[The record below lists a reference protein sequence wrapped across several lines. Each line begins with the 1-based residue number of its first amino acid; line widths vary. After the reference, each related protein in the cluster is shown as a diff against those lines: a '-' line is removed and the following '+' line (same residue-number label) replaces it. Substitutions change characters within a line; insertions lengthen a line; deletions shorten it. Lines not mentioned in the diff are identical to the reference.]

1 MQKKFYLLTMTLL
14 PTLPLVAASCK
25 TTILNNV
32 KLNSSQIENIRK
44 KFRFELTNAGINKYN
59 DGSGNGKEEIKKLL
73 FDKQEQYKLNIQ
85 KIKFDEE
92 LRKYVIIDFMDV
104 NNLPLGHELKLRIV
118 TDRELPVIRWTVS
131 CAQFGIE
138 NPNGVAEEVLLEVS

>member
-25 TTILNNV
+25 TKILNNV

-44 KFRFELTNAGINKYN
+44 KFSFELTNAGINKYN
-59 DGSGNGKEEIKKLL
+59 DGSGKGKEEIKKLL

-85 KIKFDEE
+85 KIKLDQE
-92 LRKYVIIDFMDV
+92 LRKYVIIDFMNV
-104 NNLPLGHELKLRIV
+104 NDLPLGHELKLRIV

>member
-59 DGSGNGKEEIKKLL
+59 DGNGKGKEEIKKLL
-73 FDKQEQYKLNIQ
+73 FDKQEQYKSNIQ
-85 KIKFDEE
+85 KIKLDQE
-92 LRKYVIIDFMDV
+92 LRKYVIIDFMNV
-104 NNLPLGHELKLRIV
+104 NDLPLGHELKLRIV
-118 TDRELPVIRWTVS
+118 TDRELPIIRWTVS

>member
-59 DGSGNGKEEIKKLL
+59 DGSGNGKEEIKNYCLINKN
-73 FDKQEQYKLNIQ
+73 NINQ
-85 KIKFDEE
+85 IFKK
-92 LRKYVIIDFMDV
+92 
-104 NNLPLGHELKLRIV
+104 
-118 TDRELPVIRWTVS
+118 
-131 CAQFGIE
+131 
-138 NPNGVAEEVLLEVS
+138 